1 MNNIYSKNST
11 LSQFYKDGILEN
23 EQQSQEIYDGNGLYL
38 EETKNG
44 ETCRFYI
51 NKEKLKSLLKMDSN
65 KLSIEDELITLFPI
79 NKSVTSKSIKQTKKK
94 KKNSKKNKKNS
105 KNNKKNKK

>member
-1 MNNIYSKNST
+1 MNNIYSKNSSS
-11 LSQFYKDGILEN
+11 SQFYKDGILEN

-44 ETCRFYI
+44 ETCSFYL

-65 KLSIEDELITLFPI
+65 KPSIEDELTTLFPLK
-79 NKSVTSKSIKQTKKK
+79 KSVTLNSLKKTKKK
-94 KKNSKKNKKNS
+94 KRNSRKNKKNS